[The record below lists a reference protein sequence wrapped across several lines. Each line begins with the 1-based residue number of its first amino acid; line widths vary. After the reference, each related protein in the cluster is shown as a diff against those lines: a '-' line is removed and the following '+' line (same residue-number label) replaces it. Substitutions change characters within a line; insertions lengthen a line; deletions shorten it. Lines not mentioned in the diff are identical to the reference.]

1 VALVEEHEVEGGEG
15 DDDDENDE
23 ENEVGDQAAAVER
36 LFGCGVEVRANYVAS
51 GLADEEDGCCSLLF
65 CFAGSVLGG
74 PRVDERGDAGVE
86 RDLRWMSAWTRM
98 HLL

>member
-15 DDDDENDE
+15 DDDDENDK

-36 LFGCGVEVRANYVAS
+36 LLSCGVEVRADYVAR
-51 GLADEEDGCCSLLF
+51 GLANEEDGRCSLLF
-65 CFAGSVLGG
+65 CFACGVLGG
-74 PRVDERGDAGVE
+74 PGVDEGGDAGVE

-98 HLL
+98 HLV